1 MTTTPTASD
10 RGQGTAATAA
20 DQGKHLGGV
29 AAEEAQNVA
38 GDVAE
43 QLRSLLDDTV
53 QQVSEQSSVQR
64 DRLVELLKG
73 LSHDLHQMADASN
86 GSGLAGQLVRG
97 GAERAQAVSSRLD
110 GREPSELVDEVRSFA
125 RRKPG
130 VFLAGALVAGVVAGR
145 FARGAKDAQDSPS
158 SAAPVAAGDPAA
170 QPVPRPVTGPL
181 DPSQVSDGGHTTTTS
196 QVPSQPVSGSTP
208 ESTPTYGDDPVTTP

>member
-43 QLRSLLDDTV
+43 QLRSLLDDTA

-130 VFLAGALVAGVVAGR
+130 VFLAGALVVGVVAGR

-158 SAAPVAAGDPAA
+158 PSPAHPVASADPAV

-181 DPSQVSDGGHTTTTS
+181 DPAYGATVD
-196 QVPSQPVSGSTP
+196 STP
-208 ESTPTYGDDPVTTP
+208 SYGDDPVTTR